1 MSKILPSSN
10 KLNVFSIQCK
20 EERGRDF
27 KTVKYEVNIMV
38 SILKQKQNSLFN
50 TMPAINPLNSK
61 GGNTQTL
68 QTK

>member
-1 MSKILPSSN
+1 M
-10 KLNVFSIQCK
+10 QRR
-20 EERGRDF
+20 RGRDF